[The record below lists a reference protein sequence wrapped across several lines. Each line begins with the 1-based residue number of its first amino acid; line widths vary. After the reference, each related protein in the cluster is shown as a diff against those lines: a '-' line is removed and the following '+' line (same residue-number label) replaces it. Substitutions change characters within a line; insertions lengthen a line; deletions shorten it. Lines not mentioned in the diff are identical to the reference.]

1 MGNNDKDVKKDKD
14 SKKDKDERRESFADR
29 QSRQKRKNM
38 LIGIGVMAVFATII
52 AFASWTF
59 IEKSATN
66 PLSGPPGA
74 GRLNDEHEHASVLA
88 RIHTDKFDFSL
99 PAYQVKS
106 PYIHF
111 EGGDGNT
118 IHRHASNVPLGFLFD
133 SVKISLTDACFVFPD
148 KTPEH
153 TFCTNQDYSLKFY
166 VNHQKIDGIADYVI
180 DEDDRIL
187 ISYGNQNQT
196 QIDDQLRELDAQV
209 ILKS

>member
-1 MGNNDKDVKKDKD
+1 MGNNDKGV
-14 SKKDKDERRESFADR
+14 KKDKDERRESFAAR
-29 QSRQKRKNM
+29 QTRQKRKNM
-38 LIGIGVMAVFATII
+38 LIGIGVMTVVAAIV

-59 IEKSATN
+59 IEQSATN

-74 GRLNDEHEHASVLA
+74 GRLNDEHEHASILV

-111 EGGDGNT
+111 EGSDGDT

-133 SVKISLTDACFVFPD
+133 SVKISLTDSCYVFPD

-166 VNHQKIDGIADYVI
+166 VNHQKIDGIVDYVL

-196 QIDDQLRELDAQV
+196 QIDDQLRELDAQA